1 MKKFKIA
8 FLDRDGVLNQKKNR
22 GYVGF
27 KKHFR
32 WVSGARE
39 TIKFLRE
46 NKYKIIVVTNQ
57 SGIARGYFSSKDVR
71 NLHKFMNAELKKF
84 NTKID
89 RFLFCPFHIDGKIR
103 KYKKRSSLRKPD
115 IGMFKIINKI
125 WKVDKRNS
133 FMIGDQKT
141 DMQFAK
147 KVGIKG
153 FFFRKRNLYKFIKNK
168 IH

>member
-1 MKKFKIA
+1 M
-8 FLDRDGVLNQKKNR
+8 
-22 GYVGF
+22 
-27 KKHFR
+27 
-32 WVSGARE
+32 S
-39 TIKFLRE
+39 
-46 NKYKIIVVTNQ
+46 NQ

-147 KVGIKG
+147 KAGIKG
-153 FFFRKRNLYKFIKNK
+153 FFFNKRNLYKFIKNK

>member
-1 MKKFKIA
+1 M
-8 FLDRDGVLNQKKNR
+8 
-22 GYVGF
+22 GF

-46 NKYKIIVVTNQ
+46 NKYKIIVVSNQ

-71 NLHKFMNAELKKF
+71 NLHKFMNVELKKF

>member
-39 TIKFLRE
+39 TIKFLRD
-46 NKYKIIVVTNQ
+46 NKYKIIVVSNQ

-71 NLHKFMNAELKKF
+71 NLHKFMNVELKKF

-153 FFFRKRNLYKFIKNK
+153 FFFKKRNLYKFIKNK

>member
-46 NKYKIIVVTNQ
+46 NKYKIIVVSNQ

-125 WKVDKRNS
+125 WKVDKKKFVYDWRSKNIYEICKKSRN
-133 FMIGDQKT
+133 
-141 DMQFAK
+141 
-147 KVGIKG
+147 
-153 FFFRKRNLYKFIKNK
+153 
-168 IH
+168 

>member
-32 WVSGARE
+32 WVSGAID

-46 NKYKIIVVTNQ
+46 NKYKIIVVSNQ
-57 SGIARGYFSSKDVR
+57 SGIARGYFSIKDVV
-71 NLHKFMNAELKKF
+71 NLHKFMNEELKKF

-89 RFLFCPFHIDGKIR
+89 KFLFCPFHIEGKIKKYR
-103 KYKKRSSLRKPD
+103 KKSNLRKPN

-147 KVGIKG
+147 KSGIRG
-153 FFFRKRNLYKFIKNK
+153 FFFKKRNLYKFIKNK